1 MTLEK
6 VLVELGNASRP
17 VRHTELAQLSGLSRG
32 DVPGVMSSWVRIA
45 ADRRRELLD
54 RMTDLAADNIE
65 LDFTAVLR
73 ASLRDADPGV
83 RERAA
88 KGLWDSDDRTIVR
101 PLIQALTQDPSS
113 QVRAAAATTL
123 AKFAE
128 MAADGRLIRRDGHRI
143 SEALIAVIDSD
154 DEETE
159 TRRRAIEAVAP
170 LNSERVRAIIDEA
183 YGDDD
188 IRMRQSAIY
197 AMGRSSDPRW
207 IPTVLRETRS
217 GDPGVRYEAAVACGF
232 LGDEGTVPH
241 LISMFNDDDS
251 QVQLAVVR
259 SLGAIG
265 GDLAKRALTQAMKR
279 GDDAIEEAAE
289 EALASIEFDDDP
301 LGFRVEG

>member
-6 VLVELGNASRP
+6 VLVDLRDSSKP
-17 VRHTELAQLSGLSRG
+17 VRHTELVQLSGLARS
-32 DVPGVMSSWVRIA
+32 DVAGVMSSWLRIA
-45 ADRRRELLD
+45 DVRRRELLD
-54 RMTDLAADNIE
+54 RMTDLAADNLE
-65 LDFTAVLR
+65 LDFTAVFR
-73 ASLRDADPGV
+73 AGLRDADAGV

-88 KGLWDSDDRTIVR
+88 RGLWDSDDRTMIR
-101 PLIQALTQDPSS
+101 PLILILIQDASPN
-113 QVRAAAATTL
+113 VRAAAATTL

-128 MAADGRLIRRDGHRI
+128 MAVDGKLIKRDRRRI
-143 SEALIAVIDSD
+143 SEALIAVIDND
-154 DEETE
+154 GEETE

-183 YGDDD
+183 YSDDD
-188 IRMRQSAIY
+188 VRMRQSAIY
-197 AMGRSSDPRW
+197 AMGRSSDPHW
-207 IPTVLRETRS
+207 MPIVLRETQS
-217 GDPGVRYEAAVACGF
+217 EDPAVRFEAAVACGF

-241 LISMFNDDDS
+241 LINLLNDDDS

-259 SLGAIG
+259 SLGTIG
-265 GDLAKRALTQAMKR
+265 GDLARRALTQAMKR